1 MLERLQIKGK
11 FMTSN
16 RRTFLASATSA
27 ATAATFLSKAD
38 CELRAESQAQP
49 NRRPRIVAINSIY
62 RLRSHA
68 YHIAGR
74 FIFGYSHNGFHHQ
87 PPFQLVRMFNDQY
100 PADDLS
106 KAVCAKHG
114 IQLCDTVE
122 QTLGGESSLDIDG
135 ILLIIEHGEYPMNDR
150 GQILYPRFEMFQRI
164 TQVFRRSGRSVPV
177 FVDKHLSYDHV
188 KAIEMVR
195 TANELKFPLMA
206 GSSLPVTWR
215 IPEIEPPLN
224 TPFREG
230 LVVFGYDRSTE
241 EVYFFH
247 ALETLQC
254 MMERRRG
261 GETGVSSV
269 TFLEGDEVWKAG
281 DEGKWSWKLLHAAIR
296 RCPSSNYGE
305 VRDQVLRPQAILI
318 EYKDGTRGAVLN
330 LVEAVSEFAFAATL
344 DGQSEPA
351 STCFFLPP
359 PPGANFFNPLTFN
372 IERFFAGDQPYP
384 VERTLLTSIILDLA
398 LGARQSKQGSV
409 SKEALAVQYQPP
421 ANTGFF
427 RGPFVDGA

>member
-1 MLERLQIKGK
+1 MVTASI
-11 FMTSN
+11 MITN
-16 RRTFLASATSA
+16 RRTFLASTASA
-27 ATAATFLSKAD
+27 ATAATLLTNSQN
-38 CELRAESQAQP
+38 ELRAEVAGEATNEP
-49 NRRPRIVAINSIY
+49 IRRPRIAAINSIY

-100 PADDLS
+100 PKDDLS
-106 KAVCAKHG
+106 KSVCAKHG
-114 IQLCDTVE
+114 IQLCDTLE
-122 QTLGGESSLDIDG
+122 QALGGESSLDIDG
-135 ILLIIEHGEYPMNDR
+135 VLLIIEHGEYPMNDR

-164 TQVFRRSGRSVPV
+164 TNVFRRSGRSVPV
-177 FVDKHLSYDHV
+177 FIDKHLSYDHE
-188 KAIEMVR
+188 KAIQMVA
-195 TANELKFPLMA
+195 TANELRFPLMA

-215 IPEIEPPLN
+215 VPEIEPPLD
-224 TPFREG
+224 TAFHEG

-281 DEGKWSWKLLHAAIR
+281 DDGKWSWSLLRAAIR

-305 VRDQVLRPQAILI
+305 VREQVLRPQAILVQ
-318 EYKDGTRGAVLN
+318 YKDGTRGAALN
-330 LVEAVSEFAFAATL
+330 LIEAVSEFAFAATIA
-344 DGQSEPA
+344 GQSEPV
-351 STCFFLPP
+351 STCFILPP
-359 PPGANFFNPLTFN
+359 PPGANFFNPLTYN
-372 IERFFAGDQPYP
+372 IEKFFAGEQPYP
-384 VERTLLTSIILDLA
+384 VERTLLTSIMLDLA
-398 LGARQSKQGSV
+398 LRGRQNRQGAVVHPG
-409 SKEALAVQYQPP
+409 LAIQYKPP

-427 RGPFVDGA
+427 RGPFVEGT